1 MVKVYSCYEILYN
14 IYMTTIALSNE
25 LQSLLDN
32 RLRYLPPL
40 AGQAIMS
47 IDWSSKLIDIGRSF
61 GLHID
66 EMEDFQAVVL
76 KALTGLIA
84 PAAFEQELIA
94 ALALSPANAE
104 KVIAAVNA
112 QVFEPIHDFVM
123 RGGKSAPI
131 NPLAQ
136 AGIHVEGVGRE
147 AGLGTGVQQ
156 PSLTPVASIEFGSGG
171 EVHPAEPATEPAIEP
186 SPAEVHMEDFFK

>member
-1 MVKVYSCYEILYN
+1 
-14 IYMTTIALSNE
+14 MTTIALSNE

-123 RGGKSAPI
+123 RGGKPVAA

-136 AGIHVEGVGRE
+136 TGIHVENQVQE
-147 AGLGTGVQQ
+147 PTVTAVAQQ
-156 PSLTPVASIEFGSGG
+156 PGTSPVASIVFGDQDQSSDHAPVADEESREG
-171 EVHPAEPATEPAIEP
+171 ESSEI
-186 SPAEVHMEDFFK
+186 HMEDFFK